1 MNKIIITGPE
11 SSGKTTLSNALKK
24 YFNTFLVTEYS
35 REYIDQLNS
44 KYNYEDLLKIAKQQ
58 LKNEDNTQLTT
69 PIICDTDLITIKIWS
84 EYKYSKCES
93 WILQHIKKQQN
104 ESRFYLLCK
113 PDIKWKYDPQ
123 RENQFDRKVVF
134 DIYKKELEALK
145 HQYFVIDNGDRLKKA
160 INAIKKII

>member
-134 DIYKKELEALK
+134 DIYKKELEALN

>member
-44 KYNYEDLLKIAKQQ
+44 KYKYEDLLKIAKQQ

-134 DIYKKELEALK
+134 DIYKKELEALN

>member
-84 EYKYSKCES
+84 EYKYSKCDS

-134 DIYKKELEALK
+134 DIYKKELEALN

>member
-11 SSGKTTLSNALKK
+11 SSGKTTLSNDLKK
-24 YFNTFLVTEYS
+24 YFNTHLVTEYA
-35 REYIDQLNS
+35 REYIDKLNS

-84 EYKYSKCES
+84 EYKYTKCDS
-93 WILQHIKKQQN
+93 WILKHIKKQQN

-134 DIYKKELEALK
+134 DIYKKELEALN
-145 HQYFVIDNGDRLKKA
+145 HQYFIIYSGDRLKKA

>member
-24 YFNTFLVTEYS
+24 YFNTHLVTEYS

-134 DIYKKELEALK
+134 DIYKKELEALN

>member
-1 MNKIIITGPE
+1 MNKIIIAGPE

-84 EYKYSKCES
+84 EYKYSKCDS

-134 DIYKKELEALK
+134 DIYKKELDALN

>member
-1 MNKIIITGPE
+1 MNKIIIVGPE

-84 EYKYSKCES
+84 EYKYSKCDS

-134 DIYKKELEALK
+134 DIYKKELEALN

>member
-1 MNKIIITGPE
+1 MNKIIIIGPE

-84 EYKYSKCES
+84 EYKYSKCDS

-134 DIYKKELEALK
+134 DIYKKELEALN

>member
-1 MNKIIITGPE
+1 MNKIIIAGPE

-84 EYKYSKCES
+84 EYKYSKCDS

-134 DIYKKELEALK
+134 DIYKKELEALN

>member
-1 MNKIIITGPE
+1 MNKIIIIGPE

-134 DIYKKELEALK
+134 DIYKKELEALN